1 MKKISLEQTVQIAL
15 EYYQLKQY
23 KQVTQIL
30 QPLAQH
36 IVQDDGVYLLM
47 GNAYYCLGQYQQAI
61 EAYLNGIQINADVAE
76 SYINL
81 GNAYARLKSYDD
93 AIGAYSKSDAIN
105 PDFLQPKL
113 NLIYVY
119 SAAQQTENE
128 IKMCGQVLDNKC
140 DSNSLE
146 VALKSKCTRNN
157 PSPNYLSLIDMY
169 NKLHIDG
176 DLNSTESA
184 EEVYAGRSAM
194 RWVDTIK
201 KLITLTDSRTLLD
214 YGSGKGLQY
223 KSMPLEGKGQLRYKG
238 LQDYWKIDDLYCY
251 DPGYPLYQKFPQKQY
266 DAVLATD
273 VLEHCD
279 QRDVKWIIEE
289 IFDLTRKVVFANIA
303 CFKAHRTL
311 PNGENAHCTVSPG
324 VWWDRILRSVT
335 PNYPSVKYYFLIEY
349 FFLDAVGQGRIFQIL
364 SDFNDVE
371 EDIKWNP
378 LVWHAADGK
387 S

>member
-1 MKKISLEQTVQIAL
+1 MKKFSVEQTIQISLE
-15 EYYQLKQY
+15 YYRLKQY

-30 QPLAQH
+30 QPLSQH
-36 IVQDDGVYLLM
+36 IVQNDGIYLLM

-61 EAYLNGIQINADVAE
+61 DAYLNGIQINANVAE

-93 AIGAYSKSDAIN
+93 AIDAYSKSDAIN

-119 SAAQQTENE
+119 SAAQQTENA

-140 DSNSLE
+140 DTNSLE

-176 DLNSTESA
+176 DLNSNESA
-184 EEVYAGRSAM
+184 EEVYAGRSVI
-194 RWVDTIK
+194 RWVDAIK
-201 KLITLTDSRTLLD
+201 KLITLTNSRTLLD

-223 KSMPLEGKGQLRYKG
+223 QSMPLEGKG

-251 DPGYPLYQKFPQKQY
+251 DPGYPPYRKFPQKQY
-266 DAVLATD
+266 DAVIATD

-279 QRDVKWIIEE
+279 QKDVKWVIEE
-289 IFDLTRKVVFANIA
+289 LFGLTRKVVFANIA
-303 CFKAHRTL
+303 CFKSNRTL
-311 PNGENAHCTVSPG
+311 PDGQNAHCTVSPG
-324 VWWDRILRSVT
+324 VWWNRILRSVT
-335 PNYPSVKYYFLIEY
+335 PDYPSVKYCFLIEY
-349 FFLDAVGQGRIFQIL
+349 FFLDVVGQGRIFQIL
-364 SDFNDVE
+364 SDFNDIE
-371 EDIKWNP
+371 KYIKCNP
-378 LVWHAADGK
+378 LVCYTSDGK